1 MAKEL
6 EFVLGSVLIGGGATV
21 VMDLW
26 LLLLRRGLG
35 VRTLDYAMLGRWLGH
50 VARGTFAHE
59 NIAKARPVRGELV
72 VGWCAH
78 YAIGITFAALLLLI
92 SGLDWARSP
101 SVMPALATGLVTV
114 AAPLF
119 VLQPALGAGIAS
131 SKAPNPGAAR
141 LRSVLTHAVYGLG
154 LYACARLWAAS
165 WLLLAG

>member
-1 MAKEL
+1 MVKEL
-6 EFVLGSVLIGGGATV
+6 EFVATSVLIGGGATV
-21 VMDLW
+21 AMDLW

-35 VRTLDYAMLGRWLGH
+35 VRTLDYGMLGRWLGH
-50 VARGTFAHE
+50 LPRGVFAHE
-59 NIAKARPVRGELV
+59 NIAKARPVRGELLI
-72 VGWCAH
+72 GWCAH
-78 YAIGITFAALLLLI
+78 YAIGITFAALLLSI

-101 SVMPALATGLVTV
+101 SVMPALVTGLVTV

-154 LYACARLWAAS
+154 LYASARLWAAF
-165 WLLLAG
+165 LR

>member
-1 MAKEL
+1 MAKDL
-6 EFVLGSVLIGGGATV
+6 EFVAASVLIGGGATV

-50 VARGTFAHE
+50 LPRGTFAHE
-59 NIAKARPVRGELV
+59 NIAKAQPVRGELII
-72 VGWCAH
+72 GWCAH
-78 YAIGITFAALLLLI
+78 YAIGITFAALLLTI
-92 SGLDWARSP
+92 SGLGWARSP
-101 SVMPALATGLVTV
+101 SLMPALVTGLVTV

-131 SKAPNPGAAR
+131 SKAPNPNAAR

-154 LYACARLWAAS
+154 LYASARLWAA
-165 WLLLAG
+165 LIR

>member
-6 EFVLGSVLIGGGATV
+6 ELVAASVLIGGGATV

-50 VARGTFAHE
+50 LPRGTFAHE
-59 NIAKARPVRGELV
+59 SIAKAQPVRGELAL
-72 VGWCAH
+72 GWCAH

-92 SGLDWARSP
+92 LGLDWARSP
-101 SVMPALATGLVTV
+101 SLMPALVTGVVTV

-131 SKAPNPGAAR
+131 SKAPNPNAAR

-154 LYACARLWAAS
+154 LYASARLWAA
-165 WLLLAG
+165 LLRW

>member
-6 EFVLGSVLIGGGATV
+6 EFVAASVLIGGGATV

-50 VARGTFAHE
+50 VPRGTFAHE
-59 NIAKARPVRGELV
+59 SIAKARPVRGELAL
-72 VGWCAH
+72 GWCAH

-92 SGLDWARSP
+92 LGLDWARSP
-101 SVMPALATGLVTV
+101 SLMPALVTGVVTV

-131 SKAPNPGAAR
+131 SKAPNPNAAR

-154 LYACARLWAAS
+154 LYASARLWAAF
-165 WLLLAG
+165 LR

>member
-1 MAKEL
+1 MAKGLEL
-6 EFVLGSVLIGGGATV
+6 VAASVLIGGGATV

-50 VARGTFAHE
+50 VPRGTFVHE
-59 NIAKARPVRGELV
+59 SIAKARPVRGELAL
-72 VGWCAH
+72 GWCAH

-92 SGLDWARSP
+92 LGLDWARSP
-101 SVMPALATGLVTV
+101 SLMPALVTGLVTV

-131 SKAPNPGAAR
+131 SKAPNPNAAR

-154 LYACARLWAAS
+154 LYASARLWAAF
-165 WLLLAG
+165 LR